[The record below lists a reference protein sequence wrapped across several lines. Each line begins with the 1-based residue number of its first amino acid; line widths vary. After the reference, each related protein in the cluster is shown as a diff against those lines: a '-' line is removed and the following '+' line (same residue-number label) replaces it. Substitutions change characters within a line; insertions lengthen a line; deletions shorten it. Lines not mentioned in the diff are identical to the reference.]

1 MEGSIGNVQFRNDLD
16 PDSAG
21 GYHRQVHYERAS
33 NKCRG
38 RRSHVDDK
46 LVGELRDSIRRLED
60 RVSNLERAV
69 TTAETERKY
78 AL

>member
-1 MEGSIGNVQFRNDLD
+1 MFNSVTIWILIPLAAIIGSFITKWYQLYVE
-16 PDSAG
+16 AG
-21 GYHRQVHYERAS
+21 
-33 NKCRG
+33 
-38 RRSHVDDK
+38 RSHVDDK

>member
-1 MEGSIGNVQFRNDLD
+1 MFNSVTIWILIPLAAIIGSFITKWLRLNVE
-16 PDSAG
+16 A
-21 GYHRQVHYERAS
+21 
-33 NKCRG
+33 